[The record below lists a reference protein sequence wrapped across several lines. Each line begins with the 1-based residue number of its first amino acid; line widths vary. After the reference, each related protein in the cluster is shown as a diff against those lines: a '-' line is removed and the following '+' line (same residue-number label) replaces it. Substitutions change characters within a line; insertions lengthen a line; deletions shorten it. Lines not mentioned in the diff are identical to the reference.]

1 MNKNAQIVIIVLLVA
16 LLGIVLVGVPYYV
29 STTIRQA
36 TDRLMS
42 PVEEANAQ
50 LKTQVAQF
58 FNPTP
63 TILPDPVTIVH
74 EVRALARLET
84 IQYSIEKVITAEVS
98 QGQLGFLFGD
108 RLLFVAHGTVVAG
121 VDLSKLALEDVE
133 LEGKTVRIRLPEPEV
148 FVTALDNDRSYVYDR
163 ETGILRH
170 SDVNLETAARQA
182 AEQEILKSAMED
194 GILDTAR
201 TNAENYLTR
210 LLLSLGYEQ
219 AIFEGGASP
228 SDG

>member
-16 LLGIVLVGVPYYV
+16 LLGVVLVGVPYYV

-58 FNPTP
+58 LNPTP

-121 VDLSKLALEDVE
+121 VDLSKLALEDVK

>member
-1 MNKNAQIVIIVLLVA
+1 MNKNAQIVIIVLLIA

>member
-16 LLGIVLVGVPYYV
+16 LLGVVLVGVPYYV
-29 STTIRQA
+29 STTFRQA

-58 FNPTP
+58 LNPTP

-121 VDLSKLALEDVE
+121 VDLSKLALEDVK

-170 SDVNLETAARQA
+170 SDINLETAARQA

-219 AIFEGGASP
+219 AIFEGGASS

>member
-1 MNKNAQIVIIVLLVA
+1 
-16 LLGIVLVGVPYYV
+16 VLVGVPYYV

-58 FNPTP
+58 LNPTP

-121 VDLSKLALEDVE
+121 VDLSKLALEDVK

>member
-16 LLGIVLVGVPYYV
+16 LLGVVLVGVPYYV

-58 FNPTP
+58 LNPTP

-121 VDLSKLALEDVE
+121 VDLSKLALEDVK

-163 ETGILRH
+163 ETGVLRH

>member
-84 IQYSIEKVITAEVS
+84 IQYSIENVITAEVS